1 MILKDKVAVVTGG
14 SRGIGRAITLMLA
27 KEGAK
32 VVFTYLTSKKEADS
46 LVREINNFGG
56 KAIALEVDIRD
67 FEKTKLLIEKT
78 KETFGALDIL
88 VNNAGIVKD
97 KALMLMSKEVWSD
110 VLDTDLNGIFNVT
123 RNAII
128 TFLKQKSGKI
138 VNITSIAGIVGMARQ
153 TNYAAAKAGI
163 IGFTKALAKEVGNYN
178 INVNAVAPGFIETDM
193 IKGLNQDY
201 RNQIKEHIP
210 LARLGLSEEVANAVK
225 FLLSDAGDY
234 ITGQVIVVDGGLSIK

>member
-1 MILKDKVAVVTGG
+1 MLKDKVAVVTGG

-56 KAIALEVDIRD
+56 KAIALEIDIRD

-78 KETFGALDIL
+78 KETFGTLDIL

-97 KALMLMSKEVWSD
+97 KALMLMSKEDWSD

-138 VNITSIAGIVGMARQ
+138 VNITSITGIVGMARQ

-193 IKGLNQDY
+193 IKDFKEEY
-201 RNQIKEHIP
+201 KSRIKENIP
-210 LARLGLSEEVANAVK
+210 LQRLGATGEVANAVK